1 MEKNILDEIVS
12 LRRRDM
18 EKFGV
23 TFGETIP
30 KIREKKIV
38 PFLKKKGVI
47 LEVKR
52 ASPSKGDIAPNL
64 DSAETAKKYEEAGA
78 SAISVLTEKNF
89 FKGTLRDLIC
99 VAGVAENASVLR
111 KDFLLEEDEIDVSY
125 KCGADAVLLIAR
137 ILSDEKLISMTER
150 CVKCGITAFVELR
163 LDDDIRKISLA
174 VKKFGTEF
182 IACGV
187 NARDLRNFKI
197 DLLSPSCLLQKIKN
211 SCGEKMR
218 VVFESGIRT
227 KEAASFAGSLG
238 FGGMLLGEAAARNP
252 DEAKILVDG
261 FVNAKENQAAKKW
274 NEFSQVLYGKKNSAE
289 KIPFAKICGITNL
302 DDAKKSVECGAD
314 FLGFIFY
321 KNSSRNVKKIDVEK
335 ISEFIKSRNSGGK
348 KIFLSAVI
356 VDLESEESKEAQEL
370 CKNGTVDFL
379 QLHDFSAEDTQKFF
393 GSESLK
399 SLPHY
404 FAVGVSSESDLEKID
419 ALKKMGEP
427 RILIDAKTQNLRG
440 GTGNRIASELV
451 KKVAEKNSLWLAGGI
466 SAENIF
472 CLKNEFEIELADL
485 SGGVEDSPGK
495 KSFSKLENFFRELHR

>member
-1 MEKNILDEIVS
+1 
-12 LRRRDM
+12 
-18 EKFGV
+18 
-23 TFGETIP
+23 
-30 KIREKKIV
+30 
-38 PFLKKKGVI
+38 
-47 LEVKR
+47 
-52 ASPSKGDIAPNL
+52 
-64 DSAETAKKYEEAGA
+64 
-78 SAISVLTEKNF
+78 
-89 FKGTLRDLIC
+89 
-99 VAGVAENASVLR
+99 
-111 KDFLLEEDEIDVSY
+111 
-125 KCGADAVLLIAR
+125 
-137 ILSDEKLISMTER
+137 
-150 CVKCGITAFVELR
+150 
-163 LDDDIRKISLA
+163 
-174 VKKFGTEF
+174 
-182 IACGV
+182 
-187 NARDLRNFKI
+187 
-197 DLLSPSCLLQKIKN
+197 
-211 SCGEKMR
+211 
-218 VVFESGIRT
+218 
-227 KEAASFAGSLG
+227 
-238 FGGMLLGEAAARNP
+238 
-252 DEAKILVDG
+252 
-261 FVNAKENQAAKKW
+261 
-274 NEFSQVLYGKKNSAE
+274 
-289 KIPFAKICGITNL
+289 
-302 DDAKKSVECGAD
+302 
-314 FLGFIFY
+314 
-321 KNSSRNVKKIDVEK
+321 VEK